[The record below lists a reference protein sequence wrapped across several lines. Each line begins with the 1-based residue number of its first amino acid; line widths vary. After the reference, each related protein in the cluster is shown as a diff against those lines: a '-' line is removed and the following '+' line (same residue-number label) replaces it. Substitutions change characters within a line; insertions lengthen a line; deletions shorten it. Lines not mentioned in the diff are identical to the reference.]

1 MRGNLAKSQA
11 PTKGAKVRFDEK
23 SEGEIILPTAPIG
36 NLSRKVN
43 RFEESSFLDT
53 IVAGKTS
60 KEKSESAQNW
70 LPLQDSDLYS
80 ILDTSCRW

>member
-1 MRGNLAKSQA
+1 MVNCRVNVDGVRGNLAKSQA

-53 IVAGKTS
+53 R
-60 KEKSESAQNW
+60 
-70 LPLQDSDLYS
+70 
-80 ILDTSCRW
+80 CRW

>member
-23 SEGEIILPTAPIG
+23 SEGEVILPTAQIG
-36 NLSRKVN
+36 NLSR
-43 RFEESSFLDT
+43 
-53 IVAGKTS
+53 IVT
-60 KEKSESAQNW
+60 
-70 LPLQDSDLYS
+70 DS